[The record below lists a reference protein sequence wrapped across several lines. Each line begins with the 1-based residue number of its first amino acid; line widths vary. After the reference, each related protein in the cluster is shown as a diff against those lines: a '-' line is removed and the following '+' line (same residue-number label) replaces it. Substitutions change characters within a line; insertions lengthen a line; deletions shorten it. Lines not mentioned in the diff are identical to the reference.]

1 VINSANVRIS
11 WVPPTDTPNCVT
23 GYYIEHNGVRSPI
36 ITGTSDTVD
45 LTTNTRNI
53 YTVIATNAF
62 GNENSSSDIIIDAYE
77 PLFDLSYSFR
87 DGDINDPT
95 DTILVLSWKYATND
109 YIPPVINQLLNFNGM
124 PITGVTN
131 SDRSKELT
139 DDINEGQNYT
149 VNLTATNAIGSRS
162 NITVI
167 LIPSPMQVVKT
178 VQPSAIKETVSIVDT
193 VRVTT
198 IPDAYIGAVIGLP
211 IITGFALAFTIVAI
225 ILCVYYY
232 YKMKTISSN
241 NNKTK
246 NEHKI
251 GLTEVQPKGSSL

>member
-1 VINSANVRIS
+1 MSLFNKILIF
-11 WVPPTDTPNCVT
+11 T
-23 GYYIEHNGVRSPI
+23 
-36 ITGTSDTVD
+36 
-45 LTTNTRNI
+45 
-53 YTVIATNAF
+53 
-62 GNENSSSDIIIDAYE
+62 E
-77 PLFDLSYSFR
+77 PLFNLSYSFR
-87 DGDINDPT
+87 HGDINDPT
-95 DTILVLSWKYATND
+95 DTILVLSWKYVTND
-109 YIPPVINQLLNFNGM
+109 YLPPVINQLLSLNGT
-124 PITGVTN
+124 PISDVTN

-139 DDINEGQNYT
+139 NIDEGQNYT